1 MDPTILVVDDDPD
14 LRTLLRRV
22 LERAGYQVRCAP
34 DGLAALGEIE
44 AAVPDL
50 ILSDIRMP
58 RLDGMARAER
68 VARLA
73 VPIPMILMRAD

>member
-1 MDPTILVVDDDPD
+1 MDPTILVVDDDPSI
-14 LRTLLRRV
+14 LETASQLLV
-22 LERAGYQVRCAP
+22 EAGYQVRCAP